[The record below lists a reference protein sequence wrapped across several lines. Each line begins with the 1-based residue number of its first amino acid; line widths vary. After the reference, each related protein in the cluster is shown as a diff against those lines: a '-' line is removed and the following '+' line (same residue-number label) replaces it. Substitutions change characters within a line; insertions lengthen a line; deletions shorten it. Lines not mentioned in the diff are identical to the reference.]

1 MPRLF
6 DEHKKQR
13 VYSLDG
19 TWRFALDPQDVGE
32 AEGWQNGLPK
42 AELISVPSVWNSEF
56 GNLTYEGCGWYEKT
70 FYSPEEGVMR
80 LTFEAVMTKA
90 DVWFDG
96 VRLEGHYGGFCQFER
111 TVYATA
117 GEHRLTVRADNR
129 FDTHSIPQA
138 TVDWYHYGGIPRSVS
153 YEILHGVCILG
164 DHFVY
169 ELSDDLKTAT
179 GKLELTLYNAE
190 KTDCTTRLTATLGG
204 AVVYD
209 ESVTL
214 AAGEERLL
222 ITPAFSV
229 SDVHLWDMKD
239 PYLYELCMETDT
251 YDLYDRVGLRR
262 VEIKDEKILLNG
274 RAIEV
279 RGANRHEEH
288 PELGFAFPPS
298 LMRRDIEILKNMGG
312 NAFRGSHYPNSRRF
326 VDMLDE
332 AGILFW
338 CEIPIWGCG
347 FSEEA
352 LGDELVVERA
362 LAMHAEMVKY
372 YYNHPCIIFFGMH
385 NEIQTWTQNGYDLS
399 KLCYEYLK
407 EHGGNRLVVYASH
420 QPHRD
425 ICFEFC
431 DMICLN
437 LYFGWY
443 GGEIEAWAKELE
455 RFRERRDALGYSY
468 KPVIISE
475 FGGAALYGNH
485 TFDCIRWSEEYQAKL
500 LSHCLDVFHRDPMVV
515 GCFIWQYADIRTC
528 SEMGLGRARGFN
540 NKGILNE
547 YRKPKMAYFAVA
559 ERFKKFAEEDQ

>member
-1 MPRLF
+1 MARLF

-32 AEGWQNGLPK
+32 TESWQNGLPK
-42 AELISVPSVWNSEF
+42 AELVSVPSVWNSEF
-56 GNLTYEGCGWYEKT
+56 GNLTYEGYAWYEKV
-70 FYSPEEGVMR
+70 FYCPEEGMMR

-96 VRLEGHYGGFCQFER
+96 VHLEGHYGGFCQFER
-111 TVYATA
+111 LVYATA

-129 FDTHSIPQA
+129 FDAHSIPQ
-138 TVDWYHYGGIPRSVS
+138 TKVDWYHYGGIPRSIS
-153 YEILHGVCILG
+153 YEILHGICIFG
-164 DHFVY
+164 NHFIY
-169 ELSDDLKTAT
+169 DLSEDLSTAT
-179 GKLELTLYNAE
+179 GKFELMLYNAE
-190 KTDCTTRLTATLGG
+190 KADCTSRLTVALGG
-204 AVVYD
+204 TVVYD

-214 AAGEERLL
+214 AAGEERVLV
-222 ITPAFSV
+222 TPEFTV
-229 SDVHLWDMKD
+229 TDVHLWKMND
-239 PYLYELCMETDT
+239 PYLYEVRMESDT

-262 VEIKDEKILLNG
+262 VEVKDEKILLNG
-274 RAIEV
+274 REIEV

-288 PELGFAFPPS
+288 PEFGFAFPAS
-298 LMRRDIEILKNMGG
+298 LMKRDIDILRNMGG

-352 LGDELVVERA
+352 LGDALVVERA
-362 LAMHAEMVKY
+362 MAMHAEMVKY
-372 YYNHPCIIFFGMH
+372 YYNHPSIIFFGMH
-385 NEIQTWTQNGYDLS
+385 NEIQVWTQNGYELS
-399 KLCYEYLK
+399 KLCYNYLK
-407 EHGGNRLVVYASH
+407 EHGGNRLVVYATH

-425 ICFEFC
+425 ICYEFC

-443 GGEIEAWAKELE
+443 GGDMEMWQSEIDK
-455 RFRERRDALGYSY
+455 FRERRNSLGMSD

-475 FGGAALYGNH
+475 FGAAAIYGNH

-500 LSHCLDVFHRDPMVV
+500 MSHCLEIFHNDPMIA
-515 GCFIWQYADIRTC
+515 GCFIWQFTDIRT
-528 SEMGLGRARGFN
+528 SREAGTDRARGFN

-547 YRKPKMAYFAVA
+547 YRKPKMAYHAVA
-559 ERFKKFAEEDQ
+559 EKFKKFAAEE